1 MYRMDDDAQP
11 GWWGQPNTRPI
22 KHSGLFGPIRSDKEE
37 EEESDDEEE
46 KEGSICLSDNL
57 PSELLQQIFKLLP
70 FHCLLAVGKVK
81 CKQVCK
87 AQWVQSLGLFGDH

>member
-1 MYRMDDDAQP
+1 MDDNAQP
-11 GWWGQPNTRPI
+11 GWWDQPNTGPI
-22 KHSGLFGPIRSDKEE
+22 KHNGLFGPTRSDKEE

-46 KEGSICLSDNL
+46 EKEEGICLSDNL